1 MTALPASHSLK
12 TGTRHLTIALVGNP
26 NTGKTTLFNAVC
38 GLHQRV
44 GNYPGVTVEK
54 KIGTYTIGNT
64 TLHVVDL
71 PGTYSLA
78 ARSPDELV
86 TVDLLLGH
94 QPGELKPDLI
104 LNIVDAS
111 NLERHLFLT
120 TQLMDLG
127 IPIIVAANM
136 MDQAQSQGIAVDF
149 EHIRKALGLTII
161 PIEAHR
167 KRGLEELRAALVQP
181 TTAEPVTSAFP
192 EAFQQEVRLLDAL
205 LKQHQI
211 SAEDRHPALLARLLI
226 DRKGAVEQRY
236 VERMKS
242 ELPAC
247 LEMARRRLDQAGC
260 SVPQMEARH
269 RYGFLRQ
276 AVRNAIV
283 RENRPRNDLSS
294 RIDRIITHRVWGLL
308 IFLAILFTIF
318 QSIFV
323 GAEPLK
329 DMLDQGIKKLGVLS
343 TGWLS
348 AGPFKS
354 LITDGIFAG
363 VGGIIA
369 FLPQILILFGFM
381 AILEDCGYMARA
393 AFLMDKIMS
402 RCGLSGK
409 SFIPM
414 LSSFACAIPGVM
426 ATRVIEDRRD
436 RLATILVA
444 PLMSC
449 SARLPVYALLIGA
462 FVPTTTKLGGM
473 LPGLVLFCLYMLGII
488 VAPVVAWVLKRTVL
502 RGETPIFILEL
513 PPYRWPSIYSVV
525 HRMLERGWAFV
536 RRAGTFILASMI
548 IVWALLYFPR
558 TDTQGQYYDQRVA
571 ELDDRHDELA
581 KAGKTDEADKI
592 EAEIKQVQG
601 EWKRQS
607 ALGRVGYFLT
617 PVFKPL
623 GWDWR
628 MGTAALASFPAREVM
643 VGVLGILFDVGE
655 VEEENR
661 ATLSKQL
668 QEVEWDDGSHRKLF
682 TLASAL
688 SVMVFFAL
696 CCQCASTLAV
706 IARESNSWRWPI
718 LTFAYMTVLAYVGA
732 LMTYQI
738 ASWLGGA

>member
-1 MTALPASHSLK
+1 MTALPASHNLK
-12 TGTRHLTIALVGNP
+12 PGTRQLTLALVGNP
-26 NTGKTTLFNAVC
+26 NTGKTTLFNALC

-54 KIGTYTIGNT
+54 KVGTCTIGNT
-64 TLHVVDL
+64 TLHVIDL

-149 EHIRKALGLTII
+149 EQIRKNLGLTII

-167 KRGLEELRAALVQP
+167 KKGLEELRAALVQP
-181 TTAEPVTSAFP
+181 PSAQPVTSAFP
-192 EAFQQEVRLLDAL
+192 EAFQLEVKQLDDV

-236 VERMKS
+236 VERMKA
-242 ELPAC
+242 ELPSY
-247 LEMARRRLDQAGC
+247 LETARKRLDQAGC

-269 RYGFLRQ
+269 RYVFLIQ
-276 AVRNAIV
+276 ELRNSNV
-283 RENRPRNDLSS
+283 LENLPRNDLSS
-294 RIDRIITHRVWGLL
+294 RIDRIITHRFWGLL

-329 DMLDQGIKKLGVLS
+329 DMLDQGIKKLGLLS

-436 RLATILVA
+436 RLATMLVA

-449 SARLPVYALLIGA
+449 SARLPVYAQLIGA
-462 FVPTTTKLGGM
+462 FVPITTKLGGM

-488 VAPVVAWVLKRTVL
+488 AAPLVAWVLKTNGAAGRNADLYPGTATVSL
-502 RGETPIFILEL
+502 AVHLFSGASHAGTGLGVCPPGRHVYSGEHDYCLGPALL
-513 PPYRWPSIYSVV
+513 PPYRLPRDSTSINVWLNW
-525 HRMLERGWAFV
+525 M
-536 RRAGTFILASMI
+536 TSMM
-548 IVWALLYFPR
+548 
-558 TDTQGQYYDQRVA
+558 
-571 ELDDRHDELA
+571 
-581 KAGKTDEADKI
+581 
-592 EAEIKQVQG
+592 
-601 EWKRQS
+601 S
-607 ALGRVGYFLT
+607 
-617 PVFKPL
+617 
-623 GWDWR
+623 
-628 MGTAALASFPAREVM
+628 
-643 VGVLGILFDVGE
+643 
-655 VEEENR
+655 
-661 ATLSKQL
+661 LSKRARPKK
-668 QEVEWDDGSHRKLF
+668 RKK
-682 TLASAL
+682 SK
-688 SVMVFFAL
+688 
-696 CCQCASTLAV
+696 QK
-706 IARESNSWRWPI
+706 
-718 LTFAYMTVLAYVGA
+718 
-732 LMTYQI
+732 
-738 ASWLGGA
+738 

>member
-1 MTALPASHSLK
+1 MTALPATHGASAAK
-12 TGTRHLTIALVGNP
+12 RHLTVALVGNP
-26 NTGKTTLFNAVC
+26 NTGKTTLFNALC

-54 KIGTYTIGNT
+54 KVGTCTIGNT
-64 TLHVVDL
+64 TIQFIDL

-94 QPGELKPDLI
+94 QAGEPKPDLI

-120 TQLMDLG
+120 TQLIDLG

-136 MDQAQSQGIAVDF
+136 MDHAQSQGIAVDF
-149 EHIRKALGLTII
+149 DKIRTNLGLTIL

-167 KRGLEELRAALVQP
+167 KKGLEELRTALVQQ
-181 TTAEPVTSAFP
+181 TVTQPKNSPFP
-192 EAFQQEVRLLDAL
+192 EAFQHEVDQLSSFLQE
-205 LKQHQI
+205 HQT
-211 SAEDRHPALLARLLI
+211 SVEDRHPALLSRLLI
-226 DRKGAVEQRY
+226 DRQGAIEQRY
-236 VERMKS
+236 VIRQPKT
-242 ELPAC
+242 LPVF
-247 LEMARRRLDQAGC
+247 LEAARQRLDQAGY

-269 RYGFLRQ
+269 RYAFLRQ
-276 AVRNAIV
+276 AVRDAIV
-283 RENRPRNDLSS
+283 KQNRPRNDLSS
-294 RIDRIITHRVWGLL
+294 RIDRVLTHRIWGLL
-308 IFLAILFTIF
+308 IFLAILFAIF

-329 DMLDQGIKKLGVLS
+329 AMLDQGIKKLGEVS
-343 TGWLS
+343 TSWMS

-436 RLATILVA
+436 RLATMLVA

-462 FVPTTTKLGGM
+462 FVP
-473 LPGLVLFCLYMLGII
+473 
-488 VAPVVAWVLKRTVL
+488 
-502 RGETPIFILEL
+502 
-513 PPYRWPSIYSVV
+513 
-525 HRMLERGWAFV
+525 
-536 RRAGTFILASMI
+536 
-548 IVWALLYFPR
+548 
-558 TDTQGQYYDQRVA
+558 
-571 ELDDRHDELA
+571 
-581 KAGKTDEADKI
+581 
-592 EAEIKQVQG
+592 
-601 EWKRQS
+601 
-607 ALGRVGYFLT
+607 LT
-617 PVFKPL
+617 
-623 GWDWR
+623 
-628 MGTAALASFPAREVM
+628 
-643 VGVLGILFDVGE
+643 
-655 VEEENR
+655 
-661 ATLSKQL
+661 
-668 QEVEWDDGSHRKLF
+668 
-682 TLASAL
+682 
-688 SVMVFFAL
+688 
-696 CCQCASTLAV
+696 
-706 IARESNSWRWPI
+706 
-718 LTFAYMTVLAYVGA
+718 
-732 LMTYQI
+732 
-738 ASWLGGA
+738 